1 MYIIDKKNIKT
12 KGGFILVEKIY
23 LVQNDDELVEMK
35 EEEYESESL
44 LQLLLEKYP
53 DLLGGE
59 QINIRNP
66 RRWLLISREMGV
78 PSEEDGGDR
87 WSVDHLFLDQDGIPT
102 IVEVK
107 RSSDT
112 RIRREVIGQILD
124 YAANAVVYW
133 PVETI
138 KAKFNDNCMGE
149 DSEVILSEFLSVES
163 DNEEFWQKVKTNLQ
177 AGKVRLVFVADE
189 IPNELRRVVE
199 FLNEQMDPA
208 EVLAVEIKQFIGQG
222 MKTLVPRVI
231 GQTAEAQKRKSTSKS
246 STIIWDELSFFKELE
261 EERGKDEVSIAQTIK
276 DWAKIELPRFEWRKS
291 TRYGIFWPCLDYKS
305 TSYWPIGIRTDGQI
319 EIIFQW
325 LSARTPFNDEVLRK
339 ELLDRINTIPGA
351 SINRIIGR
359 PTIQLSILS
368 DENNMNN
375 FLTILDWIIKQ
386 IKNN

>member
-1 MYIIDKKNIKT
+1 M
-12 KGGFILVEKIY
+12 VEKIY
-23 LVQNDDELVEMK
+23 LVQNDEELIEMK

-44 LQLLLEKYP
+44 LQILLAKYP

-149 DSEVILSEFLSVES
+149 DSEVILSEFLGVES

-208 EVLAVEIKQFIGQG
+208 EVLTVEVKQFIGQG

-276 DWAKIELPRFEWRKS
+276 DWAKIELPRFEWRKNLN
-291 TRYGIFWPCLDYKS
+291 YGIFWPCLDYKS

-325 LSARTPFNDEVLRK
+325 LSQREPFNDESLRE
-339 ELLDRINTIPGA
+339 ELLNRINTIPGA

-368 DENNMNN
+368 DENSMNN
-375 FLTILDWIIKQ
+375 FLTTLKWIIKQ
-386 IKNN
+386 IRNN